1 MCGKYVHR
9 NDEPEFLLFPLCRYF
24 LQCDL
29 FSRSPGMFCLS
40 ALLRVRILHQKV
52 LLPLSDN
59 HISSCKTPSF
69 RNSSADF
76 PLRPAVCLYDRS
88 RKILLYDPS
97 KKAAAHFL
105 RYCYYNNFIW
115 KWIVLISWT
124 LPGQRH
130 L

>member
-1 MCGKYVHR
+1 MCGKYVRR

-24 LQCDL
+24 RQCDL
-29 FSRSPGMFCLS
+29 SCRSPGMFCLS
-40 ALLRVRILHQKV
+40 ALLRVQILHQKV

-88 RKILLYDPS
+88 GRS
-97 KKAAAHFL
+97 SCMTHQKKQQRIFL
-105 RYCYYNNFIW
+105 RYCYYNKFIR